1 MAPSRFQVHGGQMG
15 VRRGGGWAE
24 MSAHRPAVSSIKEM
38 DPEAWRCQEVRGQD
52 PLEKEGEQEVNMVFW
67 TITLSRA
74 KQRPVSHR
82 ESRKGG
88 QVFSSL
94 WG

>member
-1 MAPSRFQVHGGQMG
+1 MG

-67 TITLSRA
+67 TLTLSRA